1 MAPKKPNKINKKD
14 IAMSAE
20 QQAVPTSDPFYAL
33 IYCRVSD
40 KKQRTD
46 GHGLE
51 SQEHRCRQ
59 HAKERG

>member
-1 MAPKKPNKINKKD
+1 
-14 IAMSAE
+14 MSAE